1 MLSNITLPTLS
12 EVSDKQNMEKIRGYL
27 ATLHDQL
34 RYMMLNIDMDNLSDS
49 LSETIFNASENA
61 EYSKNEL
68 ASMKESVVSIDNTLS
83 SLIQTADKINW
94 FITDSTDTSE
104 FTLTPNAV
112 SVISKSVDLTGLVKF
127 SDLEQTGSTVINGSN
142 ISAGSVSADKLSVS
156 DLSALAANIGGWS
169 LSASSISS
177 KASDNGSIY
186 LNSAY
191 SNDPYWIKAVSPWGY
206 TTFYIAKNGAC
217 YFDGSYISDG
227 SITTNKIICDSDS
240 RLDLTNNYRGIK
252 VGHEMLITNGT
263 TNCRLFVNNSGIL
276 TFDTG
281 TGTSTFSLSLTRSGS
296 AYSLNVHNGSGQ
308 IVGTINL

>member
-12 EVSDKQNMEKIRGYL
+12 EVSDKQNMEQIRGYL

-34 RYMMLNIDMDNLSDS
+34 RYMMLNIDTDNLSDS
-49 LSETIFNASENA
+49 LSKTIFTASENA

-68 ASMKESVVSIDNTLS
+68 DSMKESIVSVDNNLS
-83 SLIQTADKINW
+83 ALVQTADKINW
-94 FITDSTDTSE
+94 FITDSNDASDI
-104 FTLTPNAV
+104 TLTPEAV
-112 SVISKSVDLTGLVKF
+112 SLISNSIDLTGLVKF
-127 SDLEQTGSTVINGSN
+127 SDLEQAGSTIINGSN
-142 ISAGSVSADKLSVS
+142 IRAGTVSADKLSVN

-227 SITTNKIICDSDS
+227 SITANKIICDGDS
-240 RLDLTNNYRGIK
+240 RLDLTNNYKGIK

-281 TGTSTFSLSLTRSGS
+281 TGSSTFSLSLAKNGS
-296 AYSLNVHNGSGQ
+296 EHSLNVHNGSGK
-308 IVGTINL
+308 IIGTINL